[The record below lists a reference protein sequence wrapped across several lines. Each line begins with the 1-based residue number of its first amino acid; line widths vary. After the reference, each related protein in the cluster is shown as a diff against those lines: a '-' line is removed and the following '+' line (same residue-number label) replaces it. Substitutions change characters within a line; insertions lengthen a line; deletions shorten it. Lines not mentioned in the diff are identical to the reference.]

1 MFKAVVEKDK
11 YGRNQTRYYLT
22 QGDSCVIYA
31 TPYKDGQSLPLD
43 QVEKCIFKLSDSD
56 YKQEFTKELSV
67 FDGHFRLAL
76 TSEETKNFAVD
87 THIYEFEYTLVG
99 GAVQTPNQWK
109 FDIVDQI
116 VE

>member
-1 MFKAVVEKDK
+1 MFKSVVEKDK
-11 YGRNQTRYYLT
+11 YGRNQTHYYLT
-22 QGDSCVIYA
+22 QGDSGVIY
-31 TPYKDGQSLPLD
+31 TRPYKDGALLPVE
-43 QVEKCIFKLSDSD
+43 QVEKCVFKLSDSD

-99 GAVQTPNQWK
+99 GAVNTPNQWK
-109 FDIVDQI
+109 FDVTNQI
-116 VE
+116 IE

>member
-1 MFKAVVEKDK
+1 MFKSVVEKDK
-11 YGRNQTRYYLT
+11 YGRNQKRYYLT

-31 TPYKDGQSLPLD
+31 IPYQDGQALPLD

-67 FDGHFRLAL
+67 FDGHFRLVL

-109 FDIVDQI
+109 FDIIDQI
-116 VE
+116 IE